1 MRPPWAQDEGE
12 YIVDDERV
20 IRLACEATGV
30 YDKPYWYSGEVPDHV
45 WAMAEA
51 EGDRQPHEHD
61 DPVEVVR

>member
-1 MRPPWAQDEGE
+1 MRPPWARDEEE

-51 EGDRQPHEHD
+51 EGDHQPEGRGIL
-61 DPVEVVR
+61 VEVDR